1 MKLKGNIDVRSSY
14 MLGNFIHMHVRVI
27 AVSERV
33 GCDYVDVL
41 VFKDDMDTDA
51 LWDNLREF
59 MLNNVGESE
68 LFLNAEGDLH
78 RQIFG
83 RMPDYPTLYA
93 SAIKL
98 STLCYSSAI
107 KQSTQWSRK

>member
-51 LWDNLREF
+51 LWDKLRE
-59 MLNNVGESE
+59 LRLKDAGDT
-68 LFLNAEGDLH
+68 LINAEGDLH

-93 SAIKL
+93 SAIEIY
-98 STLCYSSAI
+98 TL
-107 KQSTQWSRK
+107 WS

>member
-1 MKLKGNIDVRSSY
+1 MKLKGEIDVRSSY

-51 LWDNLREF
+51 LWDKLRELW
-59 MLNNVGESE
+59 LNEGAVY
-68 LFLNAEGDLH
+68 LKAEGDLH

-83 RMPDYPTLYA
+83 CMPDYPTLYA
-93 SAIKL
+93 SAIKT
-98 STLCYSSAI
+98 STLF
-107 KQSTQWSRK
+107 TRWS